1 MLHYG
6 LDVHKRYTTFCVMD
20 DGGAILREGRCG
32 NEALPGVF
40 LEGEG
45 MRAAVME
52 AGPNWGYLYDKIE
65 PLVDVV
71 LLAHPQR
78 VRAIATARV
87 KTDAI
92 DARTLAHLLR
102 ADLIP
107 AAYVPEPQIR
117 RRREL
122 LRYRMD
128 LVKQRTAMKN
138 RVHALLAQVGAT
150 PPVTDL
156 FGRGGRRWLGQVRL
170 DGQRAYELRGY
181 LRILDC
187 LGEEIAEVT
196 GRVRAAAGSDVQAQ
210 LLMTIPG
217 IAELTAWTLL
227 AEIGDISRFP
237 DAQHLVSYAG
247 FAPRV
252 ASSGGRTKRGHI
264 TKQGPSALRWV
275 LIEAAHTAVR
285 KPGRLQRIH
294 RRLRRGKSPA
304 VAITACARELLVAVY
319 HMLTRGEAYR
329 VDGSPPGFL
338 TSEVALG

>member
-6 LDVHKRYTTFCVMD
+6 LDVHKKYTTFCVMD
-20 DGGAILREGRCG
+20 ERGAIVREGRCG
-32 NEALPGVF
+32 NDELVNVF

-45 MRAAVME
+45 SRVAVME
-52 AGPNWGYLYDKIE
+52 AGPNWGYLYDLVE
-65 PLVDVV
+65 PLVER
-71 LLAHPQR
+71 LMLAHPLR
-78 VRAIATARV
+78 VRAIAEARV

-107 AAYVPEPQIR
+107 AAYVPEPMIR

-138 RVHALLAQVGAT
+138 RVHALLAQVGELS
-150 PPVTDL
+150 PVTDL
-156 FGRGGRRWLGQVRL
+156 FGRKGRQWLGQVQL
-170 DGQRAYELRGY
+170 DGQRAYELSGY
-181 LRILDC
+181 LRVLDC
-187 LGEEIAEVT
+187 LGEEIGEAT
-196 GRVRAAAGSDVQAQ
+196 RRVRAAAGVDRQAQ

-227 AEIGDISRFP
+227 AEIGDVTRFP

-252 ASSGGRTKRGHI
+252 SSSGGRTKRGHI

-275 LIEAAHTAVR
+275 LIEAAHIAVR

-294 RRLRRGKSPA
+294 HRLRRGKSPA

-329 VDGSPPGFL
+329 VDGSPTGFL
-338 TSEVALG
+338 TPEVALG